1 MPVNP
6 EDILAMG
13 KGPVQMT
20 WADQKTPPSAPVT
33 TPPPATTTP
42 ATVTPPEPETNP
54 TGLENVDYDTVT
66 TKGAPNNPKSAAEV
80 VQRGVVNVANPQTET
95 DVEHVTPV
103 PEQQTPPEKKKL
115 SYVELFQQM
124 SPYKPPTPEE
134 LEKERKKQKREAIF
148 AAIGEGISAMS
159 NLYFTTQY
167 APNAFDPS
175 KGMAATTKARFD
187 QLKKDREENYR
198 QYMDGYMRALRWD
211 ADDADRDKSW
221 RHTLER
227 ERISDERYAVKAAQD
242 KALADL
248 NKKLKG
254 HEITKAEYEAEI
266 ARIKAGHA
274 EEDANLHTEGLRE
287 GVKQKTAAA
296 AASRAS
302 ANASN
307 ARADYYRNG
316 GGGKKGPKLQLEDD
330 SPMFFDNETDYDRT
344 VMRLA
349 PDYNVPTTV
358 TEVTETYQHG
368 TKKVSLRS
376 NAQCNAPSRILPP
389 ILSERRLR
397 ERRQNQITTQCLVSA
412 VEVRPTRCPV

>member
-167 APNAFDPS
+167 APNAYDPS
-175 KGMAATTKARFD
+175 KGMAATTKVRFD
-187 QLKKDREENYR
+187 QLKKDREENQR
-198 QYMDGYMRALRWD
+198 QYMEGFMRAMRWD
-211 ADDADRDKSW
+211 AEDERDDRNW
-221 RHTLER
+221 QHTLER
-227 ERISDERYAVKAAQD
+227 EKVTDHYKEAADARAQAKADRDAAMAELRMELMEGRIDQQE
-242 KALADL
+242 
-248 NKKLKG
+248 
-254 HEITKAEYEAEI
+254 
-266 ARIKAGHA
+266 
-274 EEDANLHTEGLRE
+274 
-287 GVKQKTAAA
+287 AAA
-296 AASRAS
+296 RAKKIE
-302 ANASN
+302 
-307 ARADYYRNG
+307 ADYADAYWQSRIGKNNYRRPIGGGSRG
-316 GGGKKGPKLQLEDD
+316 GGGKPAEYPWYD
-330 SPMFFDNETDYDRT
+330 SDGNLHYANSYEA
-344 VMRLA
+344 MRQNA
-349 PDYNVPTTV
+349 IN
-358 TEVTETYQHG
+358 HG
-368 TKKVSLRS
+368 TWSEATQQSTTTRTTTDRRGKTKSSSSS
-376 NAQCNAPSRILPP
+376 NTTKPAKGH
-389 ILSERRLR
+389 SERP
-397 ERRQNQITTQCLVSA
+397 QSGKKPNPMDGGGNSGGGSKKKKKN
-412 VEVRPTRCPV
+412 PMS

>member
-80 VQRGVVNVANPQTET
+80 VQRGVANPQTET

-103 PEQQTPPEKKKL
+103 PEQQTTPEKKKL

-175 KGMAATTKARFD
+175 KGMAATTQARFD
-187 QLKKDREENYR
+187 QLKKDREENQR
-198 QYMDGYMRALRWD
+198 QYMEGFMRAMRWD
-211 ADDADRDKSW
+211 AEDERDDRNW
-221 RHTLER
+221 QHTLER
-227 ERISDERYAVKAAQD
+227 EKVTDHYKEAADARAQAKADRDAAMAELRMELMIGRIDQQE
-242 KALADL
+242 
-248 NKKLKG
+248 
-254 HEITKAEYEAEI
+254 
-266 ARIKAGHA
+266 
-274 EEDANLHTEGLRE
+274 
-287 GVKQKTAAA
+287 AAA
-296 AASRAS
+296 RAKKIE
-302 ANASN
+302 
-307 ARADYYRNG
+307 ADYADAYWQSRIGKNNYRRPIGGGSRG
-316 GGGKKGPKLQLEDD
+316 GGGKPAEYPWYD
-330 SPMFFDNETDYDRT
+330 SDGNLHYAHSYEA
-344 VMRLA
+344 MRQNA
-349 PDYNVPTTV
+349 IN
-358 TEVTETYQHG
+358 HG
-368 TKKVSLRS
+368 TWSEATQQSTTTRTTTDRRGKTKSSSSS
-376 NAQCNAPSRILPP
+376 NTTKPAKGH
-389 ILSERRLR
+389 SERP
-397 ERRQNQITTQCLVSA
+397 QGYKKPNPMNSGGNSGGGSKKKKKN
-412 VEVRPTRCPV
+412 PMS

>member
-103 PEQQTPPEKKKL
+103 PEQQTTPEKKKL

-167 APNAFDPS
+167 APNAYDPS

-187 QLKKDREENYR
+187 QLKKDREENQR
-198 QYMDGYMRALRWD
+198 QYMEGFMRAMRWD
-211 ADDADRDKSW
+211 AEDERDDRNW
-221 RHTLER
+221 QHTLER
-227 ERISDERYAVKAAQD
+227 EKVTDHYKEAADARAQAKADRDAAMAELRMELMEGRIDQQE
-242 KALADL
+242 
-248 NKKLKG
+248 
-254 HEITKAEYEAEI
+254 
-266 ARIKAGHA
+266 
-274 EEDANLHTEGLRE
+274 
-287 GVKQKTAAA
+287 AAA
-296 AASRAS
+296 RAKKIEADYADAYWQSRIGKNNYRRPIGGGSRA
-302 ANASN
+302 
-307 ARADYYRNG
+307 
-316 GGGKKGPKLQLEDD
+316 GGGKPAEYPWYD
-330 SPMFFDNETDYDRT
+330 SDGNLHYAHSYEA
-344 VMRLA
+344 MRQNA
-349 PDYNVPTTV
+349 IN
-358 TEVTETYQHG
+358 HG
-368 TKKVSLRS
+368 TWSEATQQSTTTRTTTDRRGKTKSSSSS
-376 NAQCNAPSRILPP
+376 NTTKPAKGH
-389 ILSERRLR
+389 SERP
-397 ERRQNQITTQCLVSA
+397 QGGKKPNPMDGGGNSGGGSKKKKKN
-412 VEVRPTRCPV
+412 PMS